1 MKCPHC
7 LESFHDFYEVIPV
20 GNDASGDWGVISR
33 KCPSCERVILVLGS
47 GKIGSIGGRHIL
59 EYIKD
64 ERLVYPRAPSRVPL
78 SKEVPEEFSRQ
89 YKEACMVLADSPKAS
104 AALSR
109 RCLQNLLREKAKVK
123 PSNLANEIQDVLDS
137 GSLPPYIAESINDVR
152 NIANFAAHPIKSER
166 PGELADVEPGEADWN
181 LDVLEALFNFYF
193 VQPSIIKKKR
203 EILNLRLKEI
213 DKKGVKKV

>member
-33 KCPSCERVILVLGS
+33 KCPSCERVVLVLGS

-64 ERLVYPRAPSRVPL
+64 ERLIYPRAPSRVPL
-78 SKEVPEEFSRQ
+78 SKEVPDEFARE
-89 YKEACMVLADSPKAS
+89 YREACTVLADSPKAS

-109 RCLQNLLREKAKVK
+109 RCLQRLLRGKANIK
-123 PSNLANEIQDVLDS
+123 PSNLANEIQEVIDS
-137 GSLPPYIAESINDVR
+137 GSLPPYIAESINDIR
-152 NIANFAAHPIKSER
+152 NIGNFAAHPIKSER
-166 PGELADVEPGEADWN
+166 PGEVVEVEPGEADWN
-181 LDVLEALFNFYF
+181 LD
-193 VQPSIIKKKR
+193 
-203 EILNLRLKEI
+203 
-213 DKKGVKKV
+213 

>member
-33 KCPSCERVILVLGS
+33 KCPSCERVVLVLGS

-64 ERLVYPRAPSRVPL
+64 ERLIYPRAPSRVPL
-78 SKEVPEEFSRQ
+78 SKEVPDEFARE
-89 YKEACMVLADSPKAS
+89 YREACTVLADSPKAS

-109 RCLQNLLREKAKVK
+109 RCLQRLFRGKANIK
-123 PSNLANEIQDVLDS
+123 PSNLANEIQEVIDS

-152 NIANFAAHPIKSER
+152 NIGNFAAHPIKSER
-166 PGELADVEPGEADWN
+166 PGEIVDVEPGEADWN

-193 VQPSIIKKKR
+193 VQPAIIKRKR
-203 EILNLRLKEI
+203 EILNLKLKEV
-213 DKKGVKKV
+213 DKKGMKK

>member
-33 KCPSCERVILVLGS
+33 KCPSCERVVLVLGS

-59 EYIKD
+59 DYIKD
-64 ERLVYPRAPSRVPL
+64 ERLIYPRAPSRVPL
-78 SKEVPEEFSRQ
+78 SKEVPEEFATGYR
-89 YKEACMVLADSPKAS
+89 EACIVLADSPKAS

-109 RCLQNLLREKAKVK
+109 RCLQNLLRGNAKVK
-123 PSNLANEIQDVLDS
+123 PSNLANEIQEVIDN
-137 GSLPPYIAESINDVR
+137 GSLPPYIVESINDVR
-152 NIANFAAHPIKSER
+152 NIGNFAAHPIKSER
-166 PGELADVEPGEADWN
+166 PGEIVDVEPGEADWN

-193 VQPSIIKKKR
+193 VQPAIIKRKR
-203 EILNLRLKEI
+203 EILNLKLKEV
-213 DKKGVKKV
+213 DKKGTKRG